1 MSRLID
7 AEVLIEKL
15 KEWLKDKE
23 MIEDECKERGI
34 I

>member
-15 KEWLKDKE
+15 NEWLKAKE